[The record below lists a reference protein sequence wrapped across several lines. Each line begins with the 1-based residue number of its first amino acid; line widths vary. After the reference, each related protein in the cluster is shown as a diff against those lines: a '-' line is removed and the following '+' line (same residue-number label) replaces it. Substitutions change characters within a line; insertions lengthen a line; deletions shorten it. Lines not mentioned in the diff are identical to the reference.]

1 MTSPPPPP
9 RRADCQVGATTGVA
23 LLEGSKGINKFVL
36 GKTAFGW
43 VITLVVAGFG
53 AAVLT
58 AQGIHAPLAGGI
70 DEPKTAQGW
79 FMAEEAAEYM
89 GMYSPMYAGT
99 HLIYNATG
107 LYPTTDFCEAA
118 VSPEL

>member
-1 MTSPPPPP
+1 
-9 RRADCQVGATTGVA
+9 
-23 LLEGSKGINKFVL
+23 VL

-53 AAVLT
+53 AGILT